1 MLTATRLGLSG
12 LLGASRDK
20 VRKDTWTDAG
30 HREKLKA
37 ALDIIPCQRWPPVF
51 DKKLLDASLHQ
62 TPHCCR
68 CGARGRRAA
77 GCRIGVGRR
86 RFFFHVPVS
95 ADIHGSRDQGF
106 CVPDFYEHGHDILD
120 SFGRLRTRLPK
131 SGQQRDLAGIF
142 GSLAIDG
149 GGRFA
154 RDVQFQ
160 SNCSVHA
167 RNLQLPMAV
176 AAWNDAFRSHVDQGS
191 GQGCRAADRL
201 DHESNTE
208 TGRRVRQRLGLVSP
222 TPNFTSCAPAT
233 RVAQSTKKFGA
244 MRRPQDGHLPMP
256 QLPGRAGVRISSE
269 NGKPVHSTAL
279 LLPHAAPSAAVD
291 APPIRILSTECTT
304 LIQDACFT
312 HSSR

>member
-233 RVAQSTKKFGA
+233 RVAQSTKKFG
-244 MRRPQDGHLPMP
+244 
-256 QLPGRAGVRISSE
+256 S
-269 NGKPVHSTAL
+269 N
-279 LLPHAAPSAAVD
+279 AAPAGRTLTDASATGTC
-291 APPIRILSTECTT
+291 RRSY
-304 LIQDACFT
+304 QQ
-312 HSSR
+312 